1 MPSPQKQKG
10 SSWERD
16 VAKFLTSTYNES
28 FIRAPGSGAYVGGSN
43 QVRKQFLHEGQI
55 RSFKGDI
62 VPGESFKRFNAE
74 CKNYGDFPFHQL
86 LQGECKQLDSWIS
99 QLMDVADPND
109 VNILFI
115 KISRIGK
122 FILVQDSYTWDNSI
136 PHNIYTNKKYGTWK
150 LFDFD
155 LFWQQNTQLFKQLC
169 THL

>member
-1 MPSPQKQKG
+1 
-10 SSWERD
+10 
-16 VAKFLTSTYNES
+16 
-28 FIRAPGSGAYVGGSN
+28 
-43 QVRKQFLHEGQI
+43 
-55 RSFKGDI
+55 
-62 VPGESFKRFNAE
+62 
-74 CKNYGDFPFHQL
+74 
-86 LQGECKQLDSWIS
+86 
-99 QLMDVADPND
+99 MDVADPND

-169 THL
+169 THP